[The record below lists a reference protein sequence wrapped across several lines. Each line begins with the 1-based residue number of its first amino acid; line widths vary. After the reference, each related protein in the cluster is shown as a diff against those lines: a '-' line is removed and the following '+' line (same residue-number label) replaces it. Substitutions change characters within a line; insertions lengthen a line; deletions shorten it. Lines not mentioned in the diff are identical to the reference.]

1 VENCQICGREGAE
14 SYGRA
19 KAGGKMQEIWK
30 CPNKMRFQ
38 CIELALYKQ
47 KLESVE
53 KREKERDEWKR
64 TGKLR
69 PP

>member
-1 VENCQICGREGAE
+1 
-14 SYGRA
+14 
-19 KAGGKMQEIWK
+19 MQEIWK

-53 KREKERDEWKR
+53 KREKERDEWKL